1 MSNTTS
7 ITKDN
12 EANKGG
18 RTGHTARTTAPHD
31 SSQSAMALVIF
42 ILIDHDFV
50 NELHTGTP
58 ERLNKLYLHFTREV
72 VALYHSS
79 GNRDEIRSALVLAEE
94 HLAVILESMDRV
106 FVVSINLICR
116 ALKFLQKYL
125 TDETETET
133 SANENGQEDTEMA
146 DDADEMRIYTV
157 AEMPTFGW
165 TGKFTEVVQFIESII
180 DMEYISNCDK
190 NASAFKR
197 LMLDIFGFKEKT
209 LSHYHASRHKQCMKI
224 IKTENNKKRCS
235 FLYDLF
241 TNLEKSWHSRFERIQ

>member
-7 ITKDN
+7 ITTDN
-12 EANKGG
+12 EAYKGG
-18 RTGHTARTTAPHD
+18 RTGHTARATATQD

-79 GNRDEIRSALVLAEE
+79 GNRNEIRSALVLAEE
-94 HLAVILESMDRV
+94 HLTVILESIDKV

-116 ALKFLQKYL
+116 ALNFLQKYL
-125 TDETETET
+125 TDEAETE
-133 SANENGQEDTEMA
+133 NNDVKQEAMEVVDDT
-146 DDADEMRIYTV
+146 DEMRIYTV

-165 TGKFTEVVQFIESII
+165 TGKFTEVVQLIESII
-180 DMEYISNCDK
+180 DMEYINNCDK

-209 LSHYHASRHKQCMKI
+209 LKHYHASRHKQCMRI
-224 IKTENNKKRCS
+224 IKTENGKKRCS

-241 TNLEKSWHSRFERIQ
+241 TNLEESWHERFDRIQ